1 MNDITIVIAIG
12 LFFLILAETIIK
24 LFLNLIAVKTI
35 SVIYKKT
42 DKEIFAKTFTRAFL
56 FGLLA
61 DFIAYVICTLQ
72 LIFKPQ
78 ISCGNIGYWT
88 SFLGMPLTYDF
99 ATLVIIII
107 EILISMVLTFLF
119 NYFKVLSKTDLPK
132 KQMLLSSL
140 IITLITAP
148 YYFIIRISF

>member
-1 MNDITIVIAIG
+1 MTDITLAVVIG
-12 LFFLILAETIIK
+12 VFFLILAERIIK
-24 LFLNLIAVKTI
+24 LFLNLIAVKTV

-42 DKEIFAKTFTRAFL
+42 DKEIFSKTITRAFL

-72 LIFKPQ
+72 LIFKPK
-78 ISCGNIGYWT
+78 ISCGNTDYWT
-88 SFLGMPLTYDF
+88 SFLGTPLPYDF

-119 NYFKVLSKTDLPK
+119 SYFKVLFKTDLPK

-148 YYFIIRISF
+148 YYFLIRIIF

>member
-1 MNDITIVIAIG
+1 MTDITIAVAIG
-12 LFFLILAETIIK
+12 IFFLMLAETIIK
-24 LFLNLIAVKTI
+24 LFLNLIAVKTV

-42 DKEIFAKTFTRAFL
+42 DKEIFSRAFTRAFL

-72 LIFKPQ
+72 LLFKPR
-78 ISCGNIGYWT
+78 ISCGNSGYWT

-107 EILISMVLTFLF
+107 EILVSMTLTFLF

-140 IITLITAP
+140 IITFITAP
-148 YYFIIRISF
+148 YYFLIRISF

>member
-1 MNDITIVIAIG
+1 MTDITIAVAIG
-12 LFFLILAETIIK
+12 IFFLMLAETIIK
-24 LFLNLIAVKTI
+24 LFLNLIAVKTV

-42 DKEIFAKTFTRAFL
+42 DKEIFSKTFTRAFL

-61 DFIAYVICTLQ
+61 DFIAYIICTLQ
-72 LIFKPQ
+72 LIFKPR
-78 ISCGNIGYWT
+78 ISCGNSGYWT
-88 SFLGMPLTYDF
+88 SFLGTPLTYDF

-107 EILISMVLTFLF
+107 EILVSMTLTFLF
-119 NYFKVLSKTDLPK
+119 SYFKVMSKTDLPK

-148 YYFIIRISF
+148 YYFLIRIIF